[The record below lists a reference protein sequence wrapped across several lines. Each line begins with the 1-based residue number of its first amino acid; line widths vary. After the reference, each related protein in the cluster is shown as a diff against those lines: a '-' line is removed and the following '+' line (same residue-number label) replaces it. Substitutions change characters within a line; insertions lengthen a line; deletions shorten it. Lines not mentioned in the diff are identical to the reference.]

1 MFQFAKIHNI
11 FEFQE
16 KKGEKYSFRTSFAV
30 VSEKCVIFAPKSLD
44 STELNI
50 LLGMSENNFSTDYTD
65 LRLLHT
71 SRYGN
76 SRVFTANCNGKKVI
90 VKALKE
96 EYAND
101 AACKASLKQEYET
114 TSMLENK
121 YIRKAL
127 DYVTIEGYGD
137 CIIFDYI
144 EGKSLAEHV
153 RVGTLSEKQVKS
165 ILAEVCD
172 GLYYLHRNGVVHC
185 NLSPENIMV
194 TTDCRARLI
203 DIGVP
208 ETKQDADRELLIKEM
223 EFIAPEIIKGE
234 DYDARADVYSIGKIM
249 EFMGERNISKQF
261 GNVATHCTQFSREQ
275 RFDSISD
282 VRSAISKG
290 HNFVKL
296 IILAVVAIIVIIL
309 AFVYVPKIKAN
320 VEKERAQRLSVEFN
334 RQVETMQ
341 GQLPELCKKY
351 ELKSLD
357 EPIAVDWSEDSL
369 KLVEGL
375 VQYLAMDEYKAKA
388 MQAIESQ
395 REGIESY
402 RQSNFDRLLLDEF
415 QTTTDSVA
423 VVMRSALQEPTEARL
438 LEEAKKWY
446 GQGE

>member
-1 MFQFAKIHNI
+1 MA
-11 FEFQE
+11 
-16 KKGEKYSFRTSFAV
+16 
-30 VSEKCVIFAPKSLD
+30 
-44 STELNI
+44 
-50 LLGMSENNFSTDYTD
+50 ENNFSTDYTD
-65 LRLLHT
+65 LRLIHT

-76 SRVFTANCNGKKVI
+76 SRVFTASFNGKKVI

-137 CIIFDYI
+137 CIIFEYV

-172 GLYYLHRNGVVHC
+172 GLYYMHRNGVVHC

-194 TTDCRARLI
+194 TANDCRARLI

-223 EFIAPEIIKGE
+223 EFVAPEIIKGE
-234 DYDARADVYSIGKIM
+234 EIDPRADVYSIGKIM

-261 GNVATHCTQFSREQ
+261 GAVATHCTQFSREQ

-290 HNFVKL
+290 HNVVKL
-296 IILAVVAIIVIIL
+296 VIIAVVAIVVAIL

-320 VEKERAQRLSVEFN
+320 VEKERAQRLSVEFD
-334 RQVETMQ
+334 RQVETIQ
-341 GQLPELCKKY
+341 GQLP
-351 ELKSLD
+351 D
-357 EPIAVDWSEDSL
+357 D
-369 KLVEGL
+369 
-375 VQYLAMDEYKAKA
+375 YKAKA

-415 QTTTDSVA
+415 QTTTDSIA
-423 VVMRSALQEPTEARL
+423 VVMRSALQDPTEARL

>member
-1 MFQFAKIHNI
+1 
-11 FEFQE
+11 
-16 KKGEKYSFRTSFAV
+16 
-30 VSEKCVIFAPKSLD
+30 
-44 STELNI
+44 
-50 LLGMSENNFSTDYTD
+50 MSENNFSTGYTD

-76 SRVFTANCNGKKVI
+76 SRVFTAYFNGKKVI

-101 AACKASLKQEYET
+101 AACKALLKQEYET

-127 DYVTIEGYGD
+127 DFVTIEGYGD
-137 CIIFDYI
+137 CIIFEYI
-144 EGKSLAEHV
+144 DGKSLAEHV

-165 ILAEVCD
+165 ILTEVCD
-172 GLYYLHRNGVVHC
+172 GLYYLHRNGLVHC

-296 IILAVVAIIVIIL
+296 IILAVAAVIVIIL
-309 AFVYVPKIKAN
+309 ALVYVPKINAN
-320 VEKERAQRLSVEFN
+320 VEKEREQRLSVEFD
-334 RQVETMQ
+334 RQMETMQ

-357 EPIAVDWSEDSL
+357 EPIEVDWSEDSL
-369 KLVEGL
+369 KLVEEMR
-375 VQYLAMDEYKAKA
+375 QYLAMDDYKGKA

-395 REGIESY
+395 KLGIESY

-446 GQGE
+446 RRGE

>member
-1 MFQFAKIHNI
+1 
-11 FEFQE
+11 
-16 KKGEKYSFRTSFAV
+16 
-30 VSEKCVIFAPKSLD
+30 
-44 STELNI
+44 
-50 LLGMSENNFSTDYTD
+50 MSENNFSTDYTD

-76 SRVFTANCNGKKVI
+76 SRVFTANSNGKKVI

-101 AACKASLKQEYET
+101 AACKALLKQEYET

-137 CIIFDYI
+137 CIIFEYI
-144 EGKSLAEHV
+144 DGKSLAEHV

-165 ILAEVCD
+165 ILTEVCD

-249 EFMGERNISKQF
+249 EFMGERNISRQF

-296 IILAVVAIIVIIL
+296 IILAAVALVVIIL
-309 AFVYVPKIKAN
+309 ALVYVPKINAN
-320 VEKERAQRLSVEFN
+320 VEKEREQRLSVEFD
-334 RQVETMQ
+334 RQMETMQ

-402 RQSNFDRLLLDEF
+402 RQSNFDSLLLDEF